1 MENIKKINENIL
13 FFNKMAEKWD
23 QIADDDFDLIRA
35 ILKLSSIEDEGKI
48 LDVGC
53 GTGILENFFK
63 GTNLKVTAIDISDK
77 MIEKAE
83 SKFKEDNISFKN
95 IDLFD
100 FDEKD
105 FDFIILYNIYPHF
118 KDQRALASKL
128 YNLLSDSGRLT
139 IAHGHGKNYIN
150 KLHGKIESDSNS
162 LKAVEEEI
170 KYFSDFFKVDIKIDT
185 DNCFMM
191 SMTKKINLL

>member
-35 ILKLSSIEDEGKI
+35 ILKLSSIEDKGKI

-63 GTNLKVTAIDISDK
+63 GTNLKVTAIYISDK

-83 SKFKEDNISFKN
+83 SKF
-95 IDLFD
+95 
-100 FDEKD
+100 
-105 FDFIILYNIYPHF
+105 
-118 KDQRALASKL
+118 
-128 YNLLSDSGRLT
+128 
-139 IAHGHGKNYIN
+139 
-150 KLHGKIESDSNS
+150 
-162 LKAVEEEI
+162 
-170 KYFSDFFKVDIKIDT
+170 
-185 DNCFMM
+185 
-191 SMTKKINLL
+191 